1 MCVDA
6 LGHAFEDTRKDQRM
20 NSLHWHALYAA
31 VSEFLAVAKQY
42 HFCEDMLPEIE
53 KRLFALSPYSKHH

>member
-1 MCVDA
+1 
-6 LGHAFEDTRKDQRM
+6 M

-31 VSEFLAVAKQY
+31 VSEVARQD

-53 KRLFALSPYSKHH
+53 KRLFALSPYPKNHE

>member
-1 MCVDA
+1 
-6 LGHAFEDTRKDQRM
+6 M

-53 KRLFALSPYSKHH
+53 KRLFALSPYPKNHE